1 MHQPGPEPSLLST
14 FRRIILAL
22 VMLGILGLMVELF
35 LLEHTES
42 ATQFIPFV
50 VLGAGFISTIVVWTR
65 PSVHSLQ
72 LFQGA
77 MAIFIVT
84 GLVGIY
90 LHLRGNV
97 LFELETDPSARGL
110 DLVWR
115 SLRGGVPMLAPA
127 AMAQIGLLGLVFAF
141 RHPASRAGTAP
152 ITPQETS

>member
-1 MHQPGPEPSLLST
+1 MNGTEPELLST
-14 FRRIILAL
+14 FRRILLAL
-22 VMLGILGLMVELF
+22 VILGTLGLTLELL

-42 ATQFIPFV
+42 ATQLIPFV
-50 VLGAGFISTIVVWTR
+50 VLGLGVIATFVVWTKPDR
-65 PSVHSLQ
+65 STVR
-72 LFQGA
+72 LFQVT

-97 LFELETDPSARGL
+97 LFELETDPTARGL
-110 DLVWR
+110 DLIWR

-141 RHPASRAGTAP
+141 RHPASRADTAP
-152 ITPQETS
+152 LTPQETS

>member
-1 MHQPGPEPSLLST
+1 MHQPGAEPSLLST

-50 VLGAGFISTIVVWTR
+50 VLGAGFISTIVVSTR
-65 PSVHSLQ
+65 PSVRSLQ
-72 LFQGA
+72 LFQGV

-141 RHPASRAGTAP
+141 RHPASRVGTAP